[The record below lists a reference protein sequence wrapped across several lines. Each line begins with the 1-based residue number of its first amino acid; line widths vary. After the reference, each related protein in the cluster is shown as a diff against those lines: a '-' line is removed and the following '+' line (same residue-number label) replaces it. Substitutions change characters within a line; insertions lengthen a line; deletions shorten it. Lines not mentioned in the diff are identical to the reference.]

1 MREIL
6 FRGKRLDSGEWV
18 YGYYVYAPNNFNQQK
33 HLIQPVADDGRL
45 ATLRKVDPDTVGQ
58 FTGKF
63 DKNGKRIFEGDICRI
78 NDMIYKVEF
87 KYSQWAILA
96 LLKQYYCYPAYHFNC
111 GESCEII
118 GNIYD
123 NPELLEG

>member
-6 FRGKRLDSGEWV
+6 FRGKRLDNGEWV
-18 YGYYVYAPNNFNQQK
+18 YGYYVYAPNHLNQQE
-33 HLIQPVADDGRL
+33 HLIQPVADDGQL
-45 ATLRKVDPDTVGQ
+45 ADLRKVDPDTVGQ

-63 DKNGKRIFEGDICRI
+63 DKNGRRIFEGDICRI

-87 KYSQWAILA
+87 KYSQWEILA
-96 LLKQYYCYPAYHFNC
+96 LLKQYYCYPPFHLNC
-111 GESCEII
+111 EEGREII